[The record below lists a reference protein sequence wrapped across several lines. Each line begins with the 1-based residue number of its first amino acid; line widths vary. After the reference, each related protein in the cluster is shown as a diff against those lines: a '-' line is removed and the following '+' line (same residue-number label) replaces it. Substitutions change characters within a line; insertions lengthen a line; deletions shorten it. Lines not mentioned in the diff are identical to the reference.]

1 MKYTKE
7 ALREIV
13 DFIEEYDGKIYDIN
27 IYKEEDILGVYNDIL
42 REIKQIDEDYDDIEV
57 MMDEYKEVDKKTE
70 GMSNKELYEYFLN
83 N

>member
-7 ALREIV
+7 ALQEIV

-27 IYKEEDILGVYNDIL
+27 IYKEEDILGIYNDIL
-42 REIKQIDEDYDDIEV
+42 REIKQIDKDYDDIEV